1 MLPQQLGYGSN
12 TDHPLHAENRFDGP
26 PSSQQRQQQ
35 LMGIA
40 SKTETSGLGL
50 LDKSSG
56 YLIIG
61 PDGNGFASELDGRRS
76 APYTPHMLHQE
87 PQPHSLYGAPSSALY
102 SSAANTPKESWN
114 MQNGN
119 NVRKTAPASHSTLSS
134 YATASAQQPSSMLNK
149 YIQAPPSSNHSS
161 PYNAQGQDAYGPS
174 ARSPHY
180 GEEAG
185 RPLYAEQRGV
195 SPKYASSSP
204 ARTPTAMA
212 TQGGHGGYAPQ
223 QAPNGYG
230 AAPGHAAYGHGPAPA
245 PHHAQGQQYPH
256 QHQQYPQQ
264 HQYQQPG
271 PPQHHYNQNQPP
283 PHAGYYP
290 PSQHGMP
297 PLQPPVQPDMIFQVQ
312 FKRISRCFT
321 NRSGHPIHVR
331 DFVVVE
337 GDRGEDIGV
346 VIEVLSMQ
354 EFMHRRMT
362 DHRIMGDKDNHTVDC
377 ILRLAT
383 IHERQQLPDKF
394 HTEKNII
401 QVTFSCHCCH
411 LIFPAPFFQ
420 TAHNIILL
428 FLPLPLL

>member
-1 MLPQQLGYGSN
+1 MN
-12 TDHPLHAENRFDGP
+12 
-26 PSSQQRQQQ
+26 
-35 LMGIA
+35 
-40 SKTETSGLGL
+40 
-50 LDKSSG
+50 KSSG

-61 PDGNGFASELDGRRS
+61 PDGNGFASELDGRR
-76 APYTPHMLHQE
+76 APYNTPHAQPPLHHQDQ
-87 PQPHSLYGAPSSALY
+87 QPHGLYGTPSSALY
-102 SSAANTPKESWN
+102 SSAANTPRESWN

-119 NVRKTAPASHSTLSS
+119 NARKASPASHSALSS
-134 YATASAQQPSSMLNK
+134 YATASSQQPSSMLNK
-149 YIQAPPSSNHSS
+149 YVQAPPPSAHSS
-161 PYNAQGQDAYGPS
+161 PYNAQRQESYGTS

-195 SPKYASSSP
+195 SPKYASSP

-212 TQGGHGGYAPQ
+212 QRDHAGFPPQ
-223 QAPNGYG
+223 QVPNGYG
-230 AAPGHAAYGHGPAPA
+230 SAPGHAAYGHAP
-245 PHHAQGQQYPH
+245 PHQQGQYQH
-256 QHQQYPQQ
+256 HQQHHHQQ
-264 HQYQQPG
+264 G
-271 PPQHHYNQNQPP
+271 PPPPHHYNQPP
-283 PHAGYYP
+283 QSGYYP
-290 PSQHGMP
+290 PSNHGMP
-297 PLQPPVQPDMIFQVQ
+297 PMQPPVQPDMIFQVQ

-346 VIEVLSMQ
+346 VIEILSMQ

-362 DHRIMGDKDNHTVDC
+362 DHRIMGDKDNHTVEC

-401 QVTFSCHCCH
+401 QVN
-411 LIFPAPFFQ
+411 FFDD
-420 TAHNIILL
+420 HKLL
-428 FLPLPLL
+428 LV